1 MKSDNNYIPT
11 VSYPHGCSRLL
22 YIPTVVIKNL
32 SFAGGVVIETISG
45 ENNVRYI
52 EPSIKESMNG
62 YNGKSRNIHIK

>member
-1 MKSDNNYIPT
+1 M
-11 VSYPHGCSRLL
+11 
-22 YIPTVVIKNL
+22 IKNL
-32 SFAGGVVIETISG
+32 SFAGGVVIETVSG